1 MAGRKARAKL
11 QIPPPDEPADEL
23 EPHDYDRRHYQEDF
37 HRARKGLDVQS
48 SGGLVNGR
56 FVGCNG
62 WDKARGPCTR
72 FLLSW
77 HRRAGKDR
85 EGMELIREES
95 LARVGA
101 YWHLYPMQVQAKKAI
116 WNAVDPGTGTRLLD
130 LVFPPDMVEHT
141 DNSDMFRRFKN
152 GSTYQLIGSDNY
164 DRNVGAGPVGL
175 LVSEWALCDPA
186 AWGYCMPMLMENGGW
201 AAFISTYRGR
211 NHMFQMVQK
220 LRLDPRWYVDVR
232 TIDMTRRLNGNR
244 VVSPEDVEAE
254 RASLIAL
261 HGRTRADALIREEF
275 YCDPMAAAPG
285 SVYGGAMANMLAEGR
300 A

>member
-1 MAGRKARAKL
+1 MH
-11 QIPPPDEPADEL
+11 E
-23 EPHDYDRRHYQEDF
+23 YDRRHYQQDF
-37 HRARKGLDVQS
+37 SDARAGRNVAA
-48 SGGLVNGR
+48 SGGLDAKGR

-62 WDKARGPCTR
+62 WDRERGKCTR
-72 FLLSW
+72 FLLAW

-116 WNAVDPGTGTRLLD
+116 WNGVDPGTGTRLMD
-130 LVFPPDMVEHT
+130 LVFPPEMVEST
-141 DNSDMFRRFKN
+141 DNQELFKRFRN

-164 DRNVGAGPVGL
+164 NRNVGAGPVGL

-186 AWGYCMPMLMENGGW
+186 AWAYVSPMLIENGGW

-211 NHMFQMVQK
+211 NHMWNMVQK

-232 TIDMTRRLNGNR
+232 TIDMTRRLNGER
-244 VVSPEDVEAE
+244 VVSAANVEEE
-254 RASLIAL
+254 RASYVAL
-261 HGRTRADALIREEF
+261 YGRTRADALIREEY
-275 YCDPMAAAPG
+275 YCDPMASLPG
-285 SVYGGAMANMLAEGR
+285 SVYGASVANMLAERR